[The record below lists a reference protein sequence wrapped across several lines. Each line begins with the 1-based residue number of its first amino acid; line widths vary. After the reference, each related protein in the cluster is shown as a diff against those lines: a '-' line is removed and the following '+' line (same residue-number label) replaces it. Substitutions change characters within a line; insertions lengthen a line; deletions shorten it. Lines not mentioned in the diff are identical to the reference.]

1 MLGARWLAFD
11 PGHAEMAVPI
21 GANVRQRHGTLTEA

>member
-1 MLGARWLAFD
+1 MLGAEWLAID

-21 GANVRQRHGTLTEA
+21 GANVRQHHGTLTVA